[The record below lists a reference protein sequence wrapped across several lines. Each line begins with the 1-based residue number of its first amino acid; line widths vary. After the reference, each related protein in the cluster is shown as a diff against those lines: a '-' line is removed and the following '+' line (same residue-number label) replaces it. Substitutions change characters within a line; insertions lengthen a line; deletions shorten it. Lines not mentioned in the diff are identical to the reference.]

1 MEKYMIMIKLK
12 DSVVE
17 KDLKQ
22 LGFESYFS
30 LVEPM
35 PNTLIKQISAECFI
49 ALYNREVTKWQ
60 SATRNGYFIKFD
72 KEKPVR
78 KIDLIKAGIID
89 KVEEEKWN

>member
-1 MEKYMIMIKLK
+1 MYLKIK

-22 LGFESYFS
+22 LGFDYYSS
-30 LVEPM
+30 MIEPVS
-35 PNTLIKQISAECFI
+35 NTFVKQISAECFI
-49 ALYNREVTKWQ
+49 AVDMYNREVTKWQ
-60 SATRNGYFIKFD
+60 SATRGGYYTKFD

-89 KVEEEKWN
+89 KVEEEEWN

>member
-1 MEKYMIMIKLK
+1 MYLKIK

-22 LGFESYFS
+22 LGFERYSS
-30 LVEPM
+30 LVEPVS
-35 PNTLIKQISAECFI
+35 NTFVKQISAECFI
-49 ALYNREVTKWQ
+49 AICLIDREVTKWQ
-60 SATRNGYFIKFD
+60 SATRGGYYTKFD